1 MAMKSLRKKFKMPRL
16 KRLRESELPKKQ
28 GDKPK
33 RKQLQQRLKQLDL
46 RLKQKASL
54 RRMIDDD

>member
-28 GDKPK
+28 GSRLK

-46 RLKQKASL
+46 RLKQKARL